1 MSPTLP
7 PRLVWEPIVQRALA
21 EDLGEAGDITTDLV
35 VPGTATARA
44 DLVLRQGGVIS
55 GLEVFAAVLS
65 ALDPAVE
72 VKFLAADGDRVPPG
86 TVVAEA
92 AGRARALL
100 TAERVA
106 LNLFGRMCGIATQ
119 TAEAV
124 AEVTGTGVRIVDTRK
139 TTPGLRS
146 LEKYAVRC
154 GGGHNHRFGL
164 DDAVMIKDNHIAVA
178 GGISAAVK
186 RVRDG
191 VGHVVAVEVEVETD
205 EQLAEALAAGVE
217 VVLLDNMTP
226 DQVAAAV
233 EVTAGRAVLEAS
245 GGITAANVADYA
257 KTGVDV
263 ISLGWLTHSAPALN
277 VALEIISAG

>member
-92 AGRARALL
+92 AGQTRALL

-119 TAEAV
+119 TAEVV
-124 AEVTGTGVRIVDTRK
+124 AAVTGTGVRIVDTRK

-164 DDAVMIKDNHIAVA
+164 DDAVLIKDNHIAVA

-191 VGHVVAVEVEVETD
+191 AGHVVAVEVEVETD
-205 EQLAEALAAGVE
+205 EQLAEALASGVE

-263 ISLGWLTHSAPALN
+263 ISLGWLTHSAPALD
-277 VALEIISAG
+277 VALEISSVG